1 MTIDYPACHQ
11 IPQLRKLWK
20 AAFGDSDLFL
30 DAFFEHGFSPRRCR
44 CITRDGAV
52 VSALYW
58 FEATCRQQRFA
69 YLYAV
74 AVRKDCRSKG
84 YGRKLLEYAHSQLAF
99 RGYDAVMLYPGE
111 ESLRNYYDNLGYTTC
126 TTVSR
131 FTCTAAEI
139 PVSLQRI
146 DRDTYAR
153 LRRTYLPDTG
163 VIQEGENI
171 DFLEN
176 YVFFYSGEDFLLA
189 ASAENGKLY
198 CPELL
203 GNADAAPGVLKA
215 LHCKEGSFQ
224 TPGKDIP
231 FAMMLP
237 LRHGVQIPD
246 YLGLV
251 FD

>member
-1 MTIDYPACHQ
+1 MKIDYPVPALG
-11 IPQLRKLWK
+11 PQMIALWK
-20 AAFGDSDLFL
+20 EAFGDSIE
-30 DAFFEHGFSPRRCR
+30 AIEGFFCTAYSPSRCL
-44 CITRDGAV
+44 CLTEDSQVLAC
-52 VSALYW
+52 LYW
-58 FEATCRQQRFA
+58 LDLRYQNQRFA